1 MRPSSFTD
9 CCTQLPIVLEGTSS
23 LKLESD
29 SLLTIRLRSAS
40 LNSSGVFCK
49 ATSMRNASAELTAL
63 TRMPCSPRRCPQCGQ
78 EAERPCRPWHVEHAG
93 HRMMLYPPLH
103 HDLFGS
109 QGIQDFFR
117 AKNPCFVCDSPG
129 AGLVRLAL

>member
-93 HRMMLYPPLH
+93 HRMMLYLH
-103 HDLFGS
+103 HLKPNQDLIRGKIRISVNFG
-109 QGIQDFFR
+109 FFHP
-117 AKNPCFVCDSPG
+117 ASMQVQP
-129 AGLVRLAL
+129 AL